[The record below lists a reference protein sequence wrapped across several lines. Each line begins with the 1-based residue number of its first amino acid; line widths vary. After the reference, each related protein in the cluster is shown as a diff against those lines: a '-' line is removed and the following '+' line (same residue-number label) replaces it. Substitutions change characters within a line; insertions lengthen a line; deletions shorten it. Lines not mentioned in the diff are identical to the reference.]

1 MDNPDLMRG
10 IKEAQKL
17 SAGDKKANPFEA
29 IVNSAKNIKKEVDK
43 EVEHDELWIYSES
56 YKRQDYPIIHK
67 L

>member
-43 EVEHDELWIYSES
+43 DVEHDEL
-56 YKRQDYPIIHK
+56 
-67 L
+67 